1 MPAASAGAKA
11 APAKPTSVPPSKAL
25 SASEVLDDVGGDDG
39 DDSEIQRMQAELE
52 ATGRGT
58 LQGVDI
64 LATLAALEAPDEQI
78 EAQSDDEDD
87 DAKKAVRTASQ
98 SKASVVARASTA
110 GSDDS
115 SDEDDDDDG
124 DANAGAQRADLEKLD
139 SAALVALVLKERA
152 RANEAKKTIGSLIEQ
167 ITEYQSAM
175 EEEKAELEKRVKE
188 TLAECAALEQLQEK
202 RESEISAFFEKKID
216 ALVSEVEQEKRA
228 NSKLS
233 NETISNLQT
242 LMVELQNIEAVN
254 SRLNQE
260 LADEREQHA
269 RALSQLDDAQ
279 ASSKSVGDSGET
291 DEAARIRR
299 HKSRGGTRH
308 RTARD
313 GSDSPATDSPLSPRG
328 GSRIMPRPTVAAR
341 DLQAAIT
348 KGDAKELAALCSTLR
363 DENESLRAALSQRG
377 ASDDGA
383 ERKLAQIAALIAD
396 VQHGLGF
403 AASLDDT
410 PSTPRRT
417 TSMATSAPSAVPA
430 AAGATAAAPASA
442 APAAAT
448 GVSSTASPMATM
460 PALSREALAKAA
472 MDVDPRRVSASSAAV
487 APSQRSRIR
496 LSTAKDAPATAAA
509 AAPAAS
515 DEAAAPKGE
524 LMSKMQQLIHT
535 HEETLSLLA
544 KSTGGANTPV
554 GGTLKRG
561 MAGDDMLRLSTRQ
574 SFLGASALGLPG
586 DVSAGDLTKKVRAQR
601 RRLGLALSL
610 RDLPEA
616 VGCLLDVDECV
627 WAATT
632 NGHIGMWDKKTH
644 RLTEVRNTGAPAVH
658 QMVRAN
664 KETVW
669 GVSGKDSFVYVWSIK
684 NGKMGK
690 KLSGHTSKVTAL
702 LVVGK
707 HVWTTSTDM
716 SILVWNAKS
725 FKQVKKIPVTTF
737 LVSMHFHGGRV
748 WMGTESAIMRWD
760 PNTYRPVDVLRA
772 HTKMVTSMVSVSADV
787 VWSASYDRC
796 ICAWD
801 GATGALL
808 ERFEAHENRV
818 LGLAVAGSVVWSGA
832 ADKSIKC
839 WDAKT
844 YGVRRAVMGAH
855 DDAVSC
861 LLHVPASAD
870 DVADGQPS
878 DGTVWSGSS
887 DETIGVWLCHH
898 KYDVQPEFD
907 AASMSLA
914 AMLGDEAAA
923 SDAERHRFVPCTV
936 SKTQTCIYCNK
947 VVSKNEKAAVHCSDC
962 DKYAHSVCAQ
972 RTTSPLGCV
981 KIARKKPRLSVVM
994 SASAAA
1000 AMQASIPSSPL
1011 AKSAAVAPTS
1021 APGAASA
1028 ATALAQSVDKK
1039 PVSLRREDSKLSR
1052 PSVPAPVPSAPSRS
1066 KTMRDMS
1073 EASASAS
1080 AAAAGGGA
1088 ATLTASMAASAT
1100 SSSGDVS
1107 EDSSS
1112 SKDRSSARAKGSSRK
1127 QRPTTTVI
1135 KTESQ
1140 RDLVKKETRK
1150 SLAKEI
1156 DPDDGV
1162 RLIDDATADA
1172 VLLGK
1177 ADYGTRPAI
1186 IAHAVS
1192 TRGAADDGE
1201 FATITKAW
1209 DKPQAQ
1215 FVKWYGKRAKEEANF
1230 KLGSYQLVLV
1240 QEEPKIYVAN
1250 LLVCDDK
1257 GALNEAA
1264 FLQCVTNLAL
1274 RAADLD
1280 AVIHMAKNDKWG
1292 PKEREQQ
1299 FMALFFR
1306 IPRVRVWL
1314 HQVKETAATPTATS
1328 TTST

>member
-1 MPAASAGAKA
+1 
-11 APAKPTSVPPSKAL
+11 
-25 SASEVLDDVGGDDG
+25 
-39 DDSEIQRMQAELE
+39 MQAELE

-87 DAKKAVRTASQ
+87 DAKKAVRTPSQ
-98 SKASVVARASTA
+98 SSASVVARASTA
-110 GSDDS
+110 ASDDS
-115 SDEDDDDDG
+115 SDDDDTDG
-124 DANAGAQRADLEKLD
+124 DATPTPVVQRADLEKLD

-216 ALVSEVEQEKRA
+216 ALVGEVEREKRA

-269 RALSQLDDAQ
+269 RALSQLDEAHKT
-279 ASSKSVGDSGET
+279 SGGDGGES
-291 DEAARIRR
+291 DEAARMRR

-308 RTARD
+308 RARRATAPTARRPTARCRRAAARASCRD
-313 GSDSPATDSPLSPRG
+313 RRWVRATCRRQSPR
-328 GSRIMPRPTVAAR
+328 A
-341 DLQAAIT
+341 
-348 KGDAKELAALCSTLR
+348 
-363 DENESLRAALSQRG
+363 
-377 ASDDGA
+377 
-383 ERKLAQIAALIAD
+383 
-396 VQHGLGF
+396 
-403 AASLDDT
+403 
-410 PSTPRRT
+410 TPRSWRHCARRCATRT
-417 TSMATSAPSAVPA
+417 TRSAPRSRSAAPQTTAPSASWRKSPRSSPTCSTA
-430 AAGATAAAPASA
+430 SASRPHSTTRRARRGAPRRRLRPRHRLRLRRQLRPHRRAAAAPVAAA
-442 APAAAT
+442 APTTTTAGAPA
-448 GVSSTASPMATM
+448 TASPMATM

-472 MDVDPRRVSASSAAV
+472 MDADPRRVSASSAAV

-496 LSTAKDAPATAAA
+496 LSSAKDTPPAVAAA
-509 AAPAAS
+509 GGGVAAA

-561 MAGDDMLRLSTRQ
+561 GGMVGDDMLRLSTRQ

-658 QMVRAN
+658 QLVRAN

-737 LVSMHFHGGRV
+737 LVSMHLHGGRV

-861 LLHVPASAD
+861 LLHVPASAA

-907 AASMSLA
+907 AANMSLA
-914 AMLGDEAAA
+914 AMLGDEAA
-923 SDAERHRFVPCTV
+923 SDADQRHRFVPCTV

-981 KIARKKPRLSVVM
+981 KLARKKPRLSVVM

-1000 AMQASIPSSPL
+1000 AMQASIPTSPL
-1011 AKSAAVAPTS
+1011 AKSATAAPASATATVAATATT
-1021 APGAASA
+1021 APGAASS
-1028 ATALAQSVDKK
+1028 ATALAQSADKK

-1052 PSVPAPVPSAPSRS
+1052 PSVPAPVPSAPSRG

-1073 EASASAS
+1073 EASSNAAAAAT

-1088 ATLTASMAASAT
+1088 ATLTAAMAAAAT
-1100 SSSGDVS
+1100 AGGGGSGDVS

-1112 SKDRSSARAKGSSRK
+1112 SKDRSSARAKGGSRK

-1140 RDLVKKETRK
+1140 RDLTGKKETRK

-1162 RLIDDATADA
+1162 RLVDDATADA

-1201 FATITKAW
+1201 FATIAKAW

-1314 HQVKETAATPTATS
+1314 HQVKDAAVAASASAAATTTAS
-1328 TTST
+1328 T